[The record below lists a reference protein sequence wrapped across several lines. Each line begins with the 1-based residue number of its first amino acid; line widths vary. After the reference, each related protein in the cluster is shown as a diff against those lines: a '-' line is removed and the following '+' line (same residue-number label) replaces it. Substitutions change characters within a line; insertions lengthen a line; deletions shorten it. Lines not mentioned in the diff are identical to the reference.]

1 MFWNVLE
8 RSGKLVSK
16 LYIVHVI
23 IHTLVEVSL
32 IYALNLNPLIKSPQ
46 PPSMAYLVLLMTL
59 LPSQP

>member
-23 IHTLVEVSL
+23 IHALVEVSL
-32 IYALNLNPLIKSPQ
+32 I
-46 PPSMAYLVLLMTL
+46 
-59 LPSQP
+59 